1 MISINRAAMRFYMP
15 LGKQRRLEG
24 FIATIEYQGF
34 VINQRRKMK
43 KVEVFENERAAGYN
57 QFVETWIPNY
67 HYFLDRLPK
76 LLRETDHKDLL
87 VVGCG
92 TGNEIE
98 RFAQTPERWEI
109 TGIDPSPE
117 MVKQARE
124 KLQNFKNVNL
134 IEGLL
139 ADLDVSKKYG
149 AAALLLVLHFLN
161 DKGEKQNLLKEIAE
175 RLAPGAPFVM
185 LDITGDKDQIKR
197 NLKILRLLLPDG
209 LDEEQIKN
217 RLARIENDLYY
228 ISENRLSELC
238 TEAGFEPPLRFFQSA
253 IYMGWITKRK

>member
-1 MISINRAAMRFYMP
+1 MNKTEI
-15 LGKQRRLEG
+15 
-24 FIATIEYQGF
+24 
-34 VINQRRKMK
+34 
-43 KVEVFENERAAGYN
+43 FEKERASGYN

-76 LLRETDHKDLL
+76 LLRETEHKDLL

-98 RFAQTPERWEI
+98 RFTQASGHWEI

-117 MVKQARE
+117 MIKQARE
-124 KLQNFKNVNL
+124 RLQNFKNVNL

-139 ADLDVSKKYG
+139 TDLDAGKKYG
-149 AAALLLVLHFLN
+149 AATLLLVLHFLADN
-161 DKGEKQNLLKEIAE
+161 GEKQNLLKAIAE
-175 RLAPGAPFVM
+175 RLVPGAPLVM
-185 LDITGDKDQIKR
+185 LDITGDKDQIKQ

-217 RLARIENDLYY
+217 RLFRIENELHY
-228 ISENRLSELC
+228 ISEKRLSEVC
-238 TEAGFEPPLRFFQSA
+238 IEAGFEPPLRFFQSA
-253 IYMGWITKRK
+253 VYMGWITSKRVK